1 MLAGSDGISGEVRSE
16 VEAAIEAKKA
26 RGDEVNDEE
35 EEDDAADG
43 GGAGVH
49 PGPPVNISP
58 PAMSSTHPSI
68 MRSQM
73 RQSVPSPPPRP
84 QEHRRNDPCG
94 APPLKRPRMEGH
106 AGGGGPAAQTAAS
119 SADSVITIA
128 AADLDQPGEPMA
140 GGSCKDVHQ
149 NCQQQ
154 QAPPEAGKMLMA
166 TAETAKMSEHPAG
179 TQSLPHSLH
188 SNDGITKRFD
198 NIAEMVRAQEAKLKR
213 ETEEAMA
220 AKDQQL
226 ASKDQELE
234 SLILEVITLK
244 QQLASKDRE
253 LAALRLQVR
262 GVEVYDVDAGGSRV
276 EERAD
281 AEPPA
286 ERVRREQDARMR
298 VCEMYQARLVEVKK
312 EHEEEGERRESAMRS
327 AVEAKVKEKLA
338 EVAQAFE
345 CACCF
350 ETLGEGSVAFSPCGH
365 TYCNRPRCASAQA
378 VECPECRTP
387 VEGRVELFGSLGDV
401 RSALAAGGAVAD

>member
-1 MLAGSDGISGEVRSE
+1 MLAGNECWQVTRGISKKVMSE
-16 VEAAIEAKKA
+16 VWAALEANKA
-26 RGDEVNDEE
+26 RGNEINDDEE
-35 EEDDAADG
+35 EDAADG
-43 GGAGVH
+43 GGPGVR

-58 PAMSSTHPSI
+58 PTMSSTHPSI

-166 TAETAKMSEHPAG
+166 AAETAKMSEHPAG

-253 LAALRLQVR
+253 LAALRLQV
-262 GVEVYDVDAGGSRV
+262 GGW
-276 EERAD
+276 
-281 AEPPA
+281 
-286 ERVRREQDARMR
+286 
-298 VCEMYQARLVEVKK
+298 
-312 EHEEEGERRESAMRS
+312 
-327 AVEAKVKEKLA
+327 
-338 EVAQAFE
+338 
-345 CACCF
+345 
-350 ETLGEGSVAFSPCGH
+350 
-365 TYCNRPRCASAQA
+365 RCMMWMQ
-378 VECPECRTP
+378 
-387 VEGRVELFGSLGDV
+387 
-401 RSALAAGGAVAD
+401 GGAVWRSAPTRSRLRSACGASRMRACACARCIRRGWWR